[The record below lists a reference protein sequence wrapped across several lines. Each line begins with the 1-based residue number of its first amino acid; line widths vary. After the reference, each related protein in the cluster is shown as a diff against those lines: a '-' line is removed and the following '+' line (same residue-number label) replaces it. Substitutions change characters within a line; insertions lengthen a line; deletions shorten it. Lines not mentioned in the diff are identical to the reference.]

1 MLELKQQLNNRSTII
16 DKLEEVLEKA
26 VHVHTALEEAH
37 SYATEQEAEAL
48 SNIFKL
54 FGDKNRLRILLALY
68 ECPQCGCDLV
78 QRLGMT
84 KSAISHQLAILRQN
98 KLVTYKK
105 EGKHAIYRLAD
116 EHVIQMLTP
125 AITHVKEC

>member
-1 MLELKQQLNNRSTII
+1 MAK
-16 DKLEEVLEKA
+16 V
-26 VHVHTALEEAH
+26 VHVHVALAQEN
-37 SYATEQEAEAL
+37 SCVTEQEAEAL

-54 FGDKNRLRILLALY
+54 FADKNRLRILLALY
-68 ECPQCGCDLV
+68 ESPQCGCDLV

-98 KLVTYKK
+98 KLVAYKK

-116 EHVIQMLTP
+116 EHVMQMLTP

>member
-1 MLELKQQLNNRSTII
+1 MA
-16 DKLEEVLEKA
+16 KA
-26 VHVHTALEEAH
+26 VHTHTATAKEN
-37 SYATEQEAEAL
+37 SRVTEQEAEAL

-54 FGDKNRLRILLALY
+54 FGDKSRLRILLALY

-84 KSAISHQLAILRQN
+84 KSAISHQLSILRQN
-98 KLVTYKK
+98 KLVAYKK

-116 EHVIQMLTP
+116 EHVMQMLTP